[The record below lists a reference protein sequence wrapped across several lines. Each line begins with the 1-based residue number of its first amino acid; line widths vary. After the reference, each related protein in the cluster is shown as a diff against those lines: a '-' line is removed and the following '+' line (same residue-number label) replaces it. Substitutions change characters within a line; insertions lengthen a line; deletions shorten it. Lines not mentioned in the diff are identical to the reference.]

1 MRYIQLILGTLLAA
15 LVGSSCTCG
24 SGSGPGEELDPA
36 EARVEDLYGW
46 WTHADE
52 QGTLTVFGFLPGED
66 AARELSLAPEQVTGP
81 VSAVYQGARDALSRP
96 LQVATFE
103 VKDGELLQTVI
114 LDPSAA
120 PGTQFR
126 TRILALTRQRALT
139 LQSSQSASGS
149 RSFGWAPSCQAAQ
162 RNGILNVTG
171 QSCEN
176 FFSAGTSLAIDEEGG
191 VHGASGIN
199 GAPPGCGSVPT
210 FPTYSQLGSAC
221 SPALSP
227 LPNFRESAMA
237 SEGQTVHFAYES
249 LFAYD
254 SARTA
259 IIYYRQRDLRGEWT
273 ADEQVAPQGNPV
285 HEMRLLLR
293 AGQPLIL
300 VSRTN
305 GETELYRR
313 DAGAW
318 TRVPTPLLSGGPLE
332 VLMADATLDREGRLV
347 VLDEAQHRLAY
358 ERAGGFE
365 LLPLPKPMSLG
376 FGGGVA
382 VDASGRVHAAYNYTT
397 VDSNNDG
404 TGGRVVD
411 GRGVY
416 VLYDGASWTT
426 YELGP
431 MSYPRMVTRGDGP
444 WRVVHGLGKAAQ
456 PALAL
461 TEVDRDGN
469 LRSELL
475 SLGPSFAVGNS
486 PEPYYHTTAV
496 AGPDGSIAAS
506 FNGNRILIR
515 PREDERVREQTKLT
529 LNIEGKGGG
538 RVRSADGL
546 IDCTSTCTV
555 EVPVGS
561 RHQLF
566 FEADG
571 RSALANYPCGGNYYT
586 LYGYCWVDVRGTS
599 EATVATVS
607 FRESPVLS
615 VLPLGTSDGHT
626 LVKRLGVRG
635 GRVAFAASLTG
646 QGSTLPIGDK
656 TVDVGAAREVLGVRE
671 ADGRVWAVPLP
682 AVPAAV
688 GLLGDGSAAALFFAE
703 RPTTFPSGT
712 VGSQPAPVLV
722 LAHYANGS
730 FLRLEHVAD
739 IPYASTLLAAAVG
752 DDDSA
757 GAVFANFQRFEP
769 MGLPQYNVLVY
780 RDAGGNVGVRGLDSP
795 NYAASALLALESGR
809 AAVVTATLTL
819 YTFNGATPVASRVMS
834 ASIPRDLHLGGE
846 RVLSVWATDQNSMD
860 LGGGPVRRTGMGVF
874 SAEHGMDARLLSATE
889 VDGLEPTGRY
899 LAIAPAPSG
908 TVFVTSNARQG
919 LVYGRVNDPGYSF
932 SYGGDFAGNKAMPF
946 LHDRD
951 GDSLW
956 VAVRHSGTVDYD
968 RVTLEAPVRPMLVQL
983 KLP

>member
-1 MRYIQLILGTLLAA
+1 MRSIHLILGTLLAA
-15 LVGSSCTCG
+15 LVGSSCSCG
-24 SGSGPGEELDPA
+24 GGSGPGEELDPV

-52 QGTLTVFGFLPGED
+52 QGVLTVFGFLSRED
-66 AARELSLAPEQVTGP
+66 AVRELALTPAEVTGP
-81 VSAVYQGARDALSRP
+81 VSAVYKGARDALSRP

-114 LDPSAA
+114 RDPSAA
-120 PGTQFR
+120 PGTQYR
-126 TRILALTRQRALT
+126 TRILALTRQRTLT
-139 LQSSQSASGS
+139 LQSSQAATGS
-149 RSFGWAPSCQAAQ
+149 RSYGWAASCQASQ

-176 FFSAGTSLAIDEEGG
+176 FFSAGTSLAIDVHGG

-199 GAPPGCGSVPT
+199 GAPPLCGAVPV
-210 FPTYSQLGSAC
+210 FPTYSYLGSAC

-237 SEGQTVHFAYES
+237 TEGETVHFAYES

-259 IIYYRQRDLRGEWT
+259 IIYYRQRDLKGDWT
-273 ADEQVAPQGNPV
+273 ADEEVAPQGNPV

-318 TRVPTPLLSGGPLE
+318 TRVPTPLLTGGPLS

-347 VLDEAQHRLAY
+347 VLDESQHRLAY

-365 LLPLPKPMSLG
+365 LLPLPKPLSTG
-376 FGGGVA
+376 FGGGLA
-382 VDASGRVHAAYNYTT
+382 VDDSGQVHAAYVYTA
-397 VDSNNDG
+397 VGSNDDG
-404 TGGRVVD
+404 VGGRVVD

-416 VLYDGASWTT
+416 VLYDGASWKT

-431 MSYPRMVTRGDGP
+431 MSYPRMAGP
-444 WRVVHGLGKAAQ
+444 WRVVHGLGKAAE

-461 TEVDRDGN
+461 TELDRDGN

-475 SLGPSFAVGNS
+475 SLGLSFAVGNS

-496 AGPDGSIAAS
+496 AGPDGMIAAS

-515 PREDERVREQTKLT
+515 PREDALVRERTKLT
-529 LNIEGKGGG
+529 INIEGKGSG

-546 IDCTSTCTV
+546 IDCTATCTV

-571 RSALANYPCGGNYYT
+571 RSALEGYPCGGNSYA
-586 LYGYCWVDVRGTS
+586 LYGYCWVDARPTP
-599 EATVATVS
+599 EAPVASVS
-607 FRESPVLS
+607 FRESPVRS

-626 LVKRLGVRG
+626 LVKRLAARG

-646 QGSTLPIGDK
+646 QETTLPIGDK

-671 ADGRVWAVPLP
+671 ADGRVWATELP
-682 AVPAAV
+682 GVPAAV
-688 GLLGDGSAAALFFAE
+688 GLLSDGSATALFFAE
-703 RPTTFPSGT
+703 RPMTFPSGT

-730 FLRLEHVAD
+730 FQRLEHVAD
-739 IPYASTLLAAAVG
+739 LPYASTLLAAATG

-769 MGLPQYNVLVY
+769 IGLPQYTVLAY
-780 RDAGGNVGVRGLDSP
+780 RDAGGTAVVRGLDSV
-795 NYAASALLALESGR
+795 NYSASARLALESGR
-809 AAVVTATLTL
+809 AAVSTAAGHL
-819 YTFNGATPVASRVMS
+819 YTFEGGAPVASRTVS
-834 ASIPRDLHLGGE
+834 AVRSLDLLFGGD
-846 RVLSVWATDQNSMD
+846 RVLSVWATDGSID
-860 LGGGPVRRTGMGVF
+860 LGGPPMGRRANGVF
-874 SAEHGMDARLLSATE
+874 SAEHGMDMRFLSATE
-889 VDGLEPTGRY
+889 VDLLEPTGRY
-899 LAIAPAPSG
+899 IAIAPAPSG
-908 TVFVTSNARQG
+908 TVFVTSSARQG
-919 LVYGRVNDPGYSF
+919 LMYGRVNDPGYFF
-932 SYGGDFAGNKAMPF
+932 SYGGDFAGNRAMPF

-968 RVTLEAPVRPMLVQL
+968 RVTLEAPVRPVLLQL
-983 KLP
+983 TLP